1 MLVQFE
7 NLWVNIICRESKLSH
22 QLCVMPCILTIFDRD
37 INCLIWK
44 GGIYLNRCLSWRCMQ
59 LLILHCLILMY
70 LSVWEMSLTE
80 VHAVYVHCALITIKA
95 IREDKNFLSNKL
107 LEKWFA
113 TYLLRNHLKSMTWPF
128 LKIWFVSFQT
138 YVWDEDYT

>member
-1 MLVQFE
+1 
-7 NLWVNIICRESKLSH
+7 
-22 QLCVMPCILTIFDRD
+22 MPCWCNLKTYGSISFAEKASCHISFAWCPVYWQFFDRD

-128 LKIWFVSFQT
+128 LKIWSVSFQT
-138 YVWDEDYT
+138 